1 MKLTEQTKNMIIEE
15 YEAFKE
21 EQYAGKSKEERKAL
35 GQFFT
40 PAELTIKLIEMT
52 SGDDLSNQTILDPC
66 CGSGNILAACIL
78 AGANPKNIYGNELDL
93 DMLKLCRKRLD
104 KLCDKYGFERV
115 PEYQLHRGN
124 ALDPHVLDIDSFNKD
139 YKYTEYIPVTKK
151 KSKR

>member
-1 MKLTEQTKNMIIEE
+1 MELTEQTKNMIIEE

-35 GQFFT
+35 GQYFT
-40 PAELTIKLIEMT
+40 PAELSIQMVEMT
-52 SGDDLSNQTILDPC
+52 KYDDLSDKKILDPC
-66 CGSGNILAACIL
+66 CGSGNLLAACIL

-115 PEYQLHRGN
+115 PEYNLHQGN
-124 ALDPHVLDIDSFNKD
+124 AMNSDCLKPESFNKD
-139 YKYTEYIPVTKK
+139 YKYITYKENNLW
-151 KSKR
+151 